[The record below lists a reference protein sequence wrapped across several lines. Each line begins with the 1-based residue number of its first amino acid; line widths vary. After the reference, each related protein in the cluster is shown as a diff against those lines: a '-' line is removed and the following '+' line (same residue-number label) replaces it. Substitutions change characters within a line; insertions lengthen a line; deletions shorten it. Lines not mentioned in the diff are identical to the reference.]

1 MRQFCGVLC
10 GAFLLDLVA
19 SSSPKALLEAK
30 PTKEPLASKPK
41 PNSSGA
47 LSEMRPAKEPIT
59 PKQEEHKHHK
69 VLRQAATR
77 PARLPMLELMSLSL
91 DNWGAL
97 HDRAENLPDSITVGG
112 KAIFEPWHL
121 EAANDVIEH
130 FNPLAQMPAAANIFD
145 TRSLQAHPLNFAQFS
160 EPQSDL
166 AKNLMLVIFALVAL
180 LVVAYLMSCLCF
192 EGSDMDDEQVAA
204 TPKEGKIDGGGL
216 KTGQYT
222 WPAAYAEATGEQK
235 EAFEL
240 LFRCNMV
247 SHEEFSH
254 EAVSREHIEE
264 CTWIATHM
272 LERKPLEEWVG
283 LWQQAQRSFED
294 SVADCFE
301 AHGGQVGLG
310 ARALA
315 QRLTLSRSG
324 QFRTTPSSPTSRPSS
339 ANLDFVSD
347 ANLDLRP
354 LHS

>member
-1 MRQFCGVLC
+1 
-10 GAFLLDLVA
+10 
-19 SSSPKALLEAK
+19 
-30 PTKEPLASKPK
+30 
-41 PNSSGA
+41 
-47 LSEMRPAKEPIT
+47 
-59 PKQEEHKHHK
+59 
-69 VLRQAATR
+69 
-77 PARLPMLELMSLSL
+77 MLELMSLNL
-91 DNWGAL
+91 DKWGAL
-97 HDRAENLPDSITVGG
+97 HDHVENLPDSIAVRGNG
-112 KAIFEPWHL
+112 NFEPWNF
-121 EAANDVIEH
+121 ETASDVVEQ
-130 FNPLAQMPAAANIFD
+130 FNPLAQMPKSTNMFD
-145 TRSLQAHPLNFAQFS
+145 TRSLQAHPLNFAQYA

-166 AKNLMLVIFALVAL
+166 TKNLMLVVFALVVL
-180 LVVAYLMSCLCF
+180 LTVAYLMSCLCF
-192 EGSDMDDEQVAA
+192 EGSETDDEQVAA
-204 TPKEGKIDGGGL
+204 PPKEGKIDGSGL

-347 ANLDLRP
+347 ANVDLRP